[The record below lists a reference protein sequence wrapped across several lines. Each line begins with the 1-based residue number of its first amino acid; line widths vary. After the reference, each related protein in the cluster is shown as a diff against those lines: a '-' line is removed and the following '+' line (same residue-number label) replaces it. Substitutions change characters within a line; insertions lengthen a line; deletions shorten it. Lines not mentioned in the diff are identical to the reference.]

1 MQVKNKSVIGESH
14 HALSEYRS
22 KKLLAE
28 YGIPVTEELL
38 VRHPA
43 DAVSA
48 AEKIG
53 YPVAMKACSP
63 ELMHKTEAGCIELG
77 ITSDDGL
84 LSAYKRIKSSV
95 TVELEGIL
103 VQEMVPGIRELILG
117 LNREP
122 QFGPCVMLGIGGVMT
137 EIINDTVFRVAPF
150 DLIEAR
156 DMVRELRSQ
165 AILNGFRGQLPV
177 DLEIVCRCLVAL
189 GDIGLE
195 HPQISEIDI
204 NPLKVNP
211 DGRVMAVDALVVFE
225 EGYHAETH

>member
-1 MQVKNKSVIGESH
+1 MKAKNISVIGESP
-14 HALSEYRS
+14 HALSEYQS

-28 YGIPVTEELL
+28 YGIPVTDELL
-38 VRHPA
+38 VQHPA

-77 ITSDDGL
+77 ITSDDEV
-84 LSAYKRIKSSV
+84 LSAYNRIRSSV
-95 TVELEGIL
+95 TVVLEGIL

-156 DMVRELRSQ
+156 DMMRELRSQ
-165 AILNGFRGQLPV
+165 AMLNGFRGQLPV
-177 DLEIVCRCLVAL
+177 DRETICRCLVAL
-189 GDIGLE
+189 GEIGLA
-195 HPQISEIDI
+195 HPEISEIDI

-211 DGRVMAVDALVVFE
+211 DGRVKAVDALVVFSE
-225 EGYHAETH
+225 DHHADFN

>member
-1 MQVKNKSVIGESH
+1 MQVKNKSVNGNSH
-14 HALSEYRS
+14 RALSEYKS

-38 VRHPA
+38 VHRPS

-63 ELMHKTEAGCIELG
+63 ALMHKTEAGCIALG
-77 ITSDDGL
+77 ITSDAGV
-84 LSAYKRIKSSV
+84 LSAYKRLKSSV

-150 DLIEAR
+150 DLTEAR
-156 DMVRELRSQ
+156 DMTRELRSK
-165 AILNGFRGQLPV
+165 AILNGFRGELTV
-177 DLEIVCRCLVAL
+177 DLETVCRCLVTL
-189 GDIGLE
+189 GDIGLS

-204 NPLKVNP
+204 NPLKVDP
-211 DGRVMAVDALVVFE
+211 SGRVKVVDALVVFNL
-225 EGYHAETH
+225 